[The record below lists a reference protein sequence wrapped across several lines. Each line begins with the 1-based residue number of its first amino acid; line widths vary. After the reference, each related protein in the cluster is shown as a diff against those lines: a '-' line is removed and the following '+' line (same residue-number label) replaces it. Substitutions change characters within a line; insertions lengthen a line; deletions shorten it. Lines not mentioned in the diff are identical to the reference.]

1 MNTRETQL
9 EAFDRLLGIMEEL
22 RECPW
27 DKTNFK
33 RYAILPLKKP
43 MN

>member
-9 EAFDRLLGIMEEL
+9 KALILLTIMDEL
-22 RECPW
+22 RAMSVGQ
-27 DKTNFK
+27 KQTLQTL
-33 RYAILPLKKP
+33 RLPLKKP

>member
-22 RECPW
+22 QKCPGT
-27 DKTNFK
+27 KKHFK